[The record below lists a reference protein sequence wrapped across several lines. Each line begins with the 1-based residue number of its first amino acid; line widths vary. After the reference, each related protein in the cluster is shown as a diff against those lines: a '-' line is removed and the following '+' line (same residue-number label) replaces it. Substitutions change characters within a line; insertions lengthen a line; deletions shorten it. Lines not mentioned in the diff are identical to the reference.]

1 MKGIESVVI
10 IGMGALG
17 VMYGDFFLEKGVEVS
32 FLVDRKRVERYSS
45 QVTRANGRER
55 RFRLLSADEKQE
67 SADLVI
73 FAVKGTDLDEAVM
86 EARSVVG
93 PGTVLLSVMNGIIS
107 EEVIGKA
114 FSVSQVVPCIVQG
127 MDAVKIGTDLEYS
140 HFGRIYIGAE
150 RSEQR
155 EALDRLVDF
164 LERTGLTYIVEK
176 DIIHRIW
183 TKWMLNV
190 GVNQTVM
197 LFEGNYGSVQKP
209 GEARDMMGALMR
221 EVLSL
226 ARASNVALTESDY
239 DDMFALVD
247 TLDPEKM
254 PSMRQDG
261 LMRRPSEVELFAGT
275 VVLKAETLGL
285 DVPYNRMVLDRVR
298 KLEESY

>member
-17 VMYGDFFLEKGVEVS
+17 VMYGDFLLEKGVEVS

-107 EEVIGKA
+107 EEVIGRA
-114 FSVSQVVPCIVQG
+114 FSISQVVPCIVQG

-155 EALDRLVDF
+155 DALDRLVDF
-164 LERTGLTYIVEK
+164 LERTGLPYIVEK

-247 TLDPEKM
+247 TLDPEKL

>member
-226 ARASNVALTESDY
+226 ARASNVALTDSDY
-239 DDMFALVD
+239 EDMFALVD

>member
-107 EEVIGKA
+107 EEVIGRA

-127 MDAVKIGTDLEYS
+127 MDAVKIGADLEYS

-155 EALDRLVDF
+155 EALNRLVDF
-164 LERTGLTYIVEK
+164 LERTGLPYIVEK

>member
-17 VMYGDFFLEKGVEVS
+17 VMYGDFLLEKGVEVS
-32 FLVDRKRVERYSS
+32 FLVDRKRVERYPS

-107 EEVIGKA
+107 EEVIGRA

-164 LERTGLTYIVEK
+164 LERTGLPYIVEK

-239 DDMFALVD
+239 YDMFALVD
-247 TLDPEKM
+247 TLDPEKL